1 MFRAVIFDFDGV
13 IADSEPL
20 HFEAF
25 RLVLAERGAEISRQ
39 RYYAD
44 YLGYSDVDCIK
55 KMNSDL
61 GLSLDRS
68 GCDELFRQKGVVFD
82 KLAAKSNSIIDGA
95 AEFINML
102 RANDIPIAICSGALY
117 DEIVLSLNGSGFSD
131 AFATII
137 AADDVSAG
145 KPDPEGYLLA
155 LERLNAS
162 GGREGRNIAADTCV
176 AIEDSHWGLE
186 SARGAGMHTIAVTNT
201 YSASELADYTDLTV
215 SGLADISIENLQK
228 LCG

>member
-25 RLVLAERGAEISRQ
+25 RLVLADRGVEIPKA

-55 KMNSDL
+55 EMNRDFD
-61 GLSLDRS
+61 LSLDRS
-68 GCDELFRQKGVVFD
+68 GCDELLRQKGVVFD
-82 KLAAKSNSIIDGA
+82 KLAAKSNIIIDGA
-95 AEFINML
+95 AEFIDML
-102 RANDIPIAICSGALY
+102 GANGIVIAVCSGSLY
-117 DEIVLSLNGSGFSD
+117 DEIMLALKSSGFAD
-131 AFATII
+131 AFETII

-155 LERLNAS
+155 LKRLNGS
-162 GGREGRNIAADTCV
+162 GEQNIAADDCV
-176 AIEDSHWGLE
+176 VIEDSHWGLE
-186 SARGAGMHTIAVTNT
+186 SARGAGMHTIAITNT
-201 YSASELADYTDLTV
+201 YSESELADYAEITV
-215 SGLADISIENLQK
+215 AKLCDISIDNLKK
-228 LCG
+228 LCD

>member
-25 RLVLAERGAEISRQ
+25 RQALSKLDKEISKEQ
-39 RYYAD
+39 YYGD

-55 KMNSDL
+55 EMNRDFD
-61 GLSLDRS
+61 LSLDRS
-68 GCDELFRQKGVVFD
+68 GCDELLRQKGVVFD
-82 KLAAKSNSIIDGA
+82 ELAAKSNTIIDGA
-95 AEFINML
+95 AEFIDML
-102 RANDIPIAICSGALY
+102 RGNDILMAVCSGSLY
-117 DEIVLSLNGSGFSD
+117 DEIMLALKSSDFAD
-131 AFATII
+131 AFETIV

-155 LERLNAS
+155 LDRLNKS
-162 GGREGRNIAADTCV
+162 GGQGIAAGDCV
-176 AIEDSHWGLE
+176 VIEDSHWGLE
-186 SARGAGMHTIAVTNT
+186 SAKGAGMHTIAITNT
-201 YSASELADYTDLTV
+201 YLESELADYGEIVVDKL
-215 SGLADISIENLQK
+215 SDISIGSLKK

>member
-1 MFRAVIFDFDGV
+1 MLRAVIFDFDGV

-20 HFEAF
+20 HFAAF
-25 RLVLAERGAEISRQ
+25 RQVLSKLGIEISKE

-55 KMNSDL
+55 EMNRDFD
-61 GLSLDRS
+61 LSLDRS
-68 GCDELFRQKGVVFD
+68 GCDELLHQKGVVFD
-82 KLAAKSNSIIDGA
+82 KLAAKSNTIIDGA
-95 AEFINML
+95 AEFIDML
-102 RANDIPIAICSGALY
+102 RANGILMAVCSGSLY
-117 DEIVLSLNGSGFSD
+117 DEIILSLKSSGFAD
-131 AFATII
+131 AFETII

-155 LERLNAS
+155 LNRLNES
-162 GGREGRNIAADTCV
+162 GEQDIAADDCV
-176 AIEDSHWGLE
+176 VIEDSHWGLE

-228 LCG
+228 LCD